1 VSARRSGLPLAAAL
15 ALGCAQAGGVL
26 TQHNDN
32 ARTGA
37 MLAETIL
44 GNGNVDVGHFGRVAR
59 LPVRGSIF
67 VQPLAVP
74 EVAVAGGR
82 RDLVVVA
89 TMHNAVYAF
98 AGDGT
103 PTLVWGPVSL
113 GPAIP
118 LPDPEIGPEGYKD
131 IYGEVG
137 VMSTPVISLT
147 RNSLYVQA
155 ATKEGG
161 RFVHR
166 LHRLDLGTGQPQR
179 PAVEIAAPG
188 FDSRRQSQR
197 SALLL
202 SHDTVYVSFASY
214 GDRCPYRGW
223 MFAYDADTLAPRAVF
238 SSSDG
243 EGVGLWMGGQGPA
256 ADEAGD
262 VYALTSNRIEDRA
275 LCPVRHPVNLSNSIL
290 RLRGDTLTV
299 ASSFTPANNARLNDE
314 DGDLGGAGALLIPG
328 SNLLLGA
335 GKEARVFLVDRT
347 SMGGFDPARDD
358 RQPGVVQRF
367 FANRERCPKGKL
379 GGPDCHHIHSAPV
392 FWKGPMG
399 SWIYVW
405 PENDFLEAFRYDPA
419 AGRIDCRG
427 AADPD
432 CDPISRS
439 TTMDPENIPG
449 GAHGMPGGFLSISAN
464 GSQAGTGLVWAF
476 HPYTGNANQK
486 LVDGVLRVYDAS
498 DLTRERWNSRQ
509 NVDRDDLGPYPKFTW
524 PTVAHGRV
532 YAPTFSALTGRVLLD
547 ALSEAGPA
555 LAAGLGGRMFVA
567 WTGMDTRLNLAS
579 SRNGRTMTEKIVL
592 DDRSPRGPAL
602 AADDGL
608 LYLGWVGVDGRLNVG
623 RTAALAAGFT
633 RMGEVVGGNPAWG
646 LAATTEA
653 APALAVGGGRVVLA
667 FRGADQRIGLMWA
680 ATGATA
686 FAERDRVTLAEQTLG
701 APALAFVEG
710 RLLLSWTGTDR
721 RLNVAEVA
729 SDGALGARRTL
740 QESSA
745 AGPALVGRRSSG
757 GAAADL
763 HLFWAGTDDRTRL
776 NVVTADDGVAFAS
789 RLTLD
794 DQTSERPAATLYDG
808 RLFVAF
814 RGNDAAHHLTLARYN
829 PGELSVYGLLG
840 LLGAPAP

>member
-1 VSARRSGLPLAAAL
+1 VSAARPTLPLVL
-15 ALGCAQAGGVL
+15 MMLGCAQSGAVL
-26 TQHNDN
+26 TQHNDS

-44 GNGNVDVGHFGRVAR
+44 DNANVNVSQFGRVAR

-74 EVAVAGGR
+74 GVAVAGGR
-82 RDLVVVA
+82 RDLVIVA

-103 PTLVWGPVSL
+103 PALIWGPVSL
-113 GPAIP
+113 GPSIS

-137 VMSTPVISLT
+137 VMSTPVISLE
-147 RNSLYVQA
+147 RNALYVQA
-155 ATKEGG
+155 ATREGG

-179 PAVEIAAPG
+179 PPVEIAAPG
-188 FDSRRQSQR
+188 FESRRQGQR

-202 SHDTVYVSFASY
+202 SHDTVYISFASY

-223 MFAYDADTLAPRAVF
+223 MFAYDADTLATRAVF
-238 SSSDG
+238 SSSSG

-262 VYALTSNRIEDRA
+262 VYALTSNRIEDRDG
-275 LCPVRHPVNLSNSIL
+275 CPVRHPVDLSNSIL
-290 RLRGDTLTV
+290 RLRGDNLAV

-347 SMGGFDPARDD
+347 AMGGFDPARDD

-392 FWKGPMG
+392 LWRGPMG
-399 SWIYVW
+399 TWIYVW
-405 PENDFLEAFRYDPA
+405 PENDFLKAFRYDPA

-432 CDPISRS
+432 CDPISQS

-449 GAHGMPGGFLSISAN
+449 GSHGMPGGFLSISADGGKA
-464 GSQAGTGLVWAF
+464 GSGLVWGF

-486 LVDGVLRVYDAS
+486 LVDGILRVYDAS

-524 PTVAHGRV
+524 PTVARGRV

-555 LAAGLGGRMFVA
+555 LAAGLGGRLFVA
-567 WTGMDTRLNLAS
+567 WTGMDTRLNLATTS
-579 SRNGRTMTEKIVL
+579 NGRTVTEKLVL
-592 DDRSPRGPAL
+592 EDRSARGPAL
-602 AADDGL
+602 AADDGV
-608 LYLGWVGVDGRLNVG
+608 LYLAWVGLDGRLNVG
-623 RTAALAAGFT
+623 RTTALAAGFT
-633 RMGEVVGGNPAWG
+633 RLSETGKPGWG
-646 LAATTEA
+646 LTATTEV
-653 APALAVGGGRVVLA
+653 APALAVGGGRVVVA
-667 FRGADQRIGLMWA
+667 FRDADQRIGVMWA
-680 ATGATA
+680 ATSATT
-686 FAERDRVTLAEQTLG
+686 FAERDRVTLPEQTPFG
-701 APALAFVEG
+701 PALAFVEG
-710 RLLLSWTGTDR
+710 RLLLSWTGNDG
-721 RLNVAEVA
+721 RLNLAEVA
-729 SDGALGARRTL
+729 PDGALAGKRTL
-740 QESSA
+740 DERSA

-757 GAAADL
+757 AAAPDL
-763 HLFWAGTDDRTRL
+763 HLFWSGTDDRTRL
-776 NVVTADDGVAFAS
+776 NVITADDGAAFAAK
-789 RLTLD
+789 LTFD
-794 DQTSERPAATLYDG
+794 DQTSQRPAVALHDG
-808 RLFVAF
+808 KLFVAY
-814 RGNDAAHHLTLARYN
+814 RGGDAAHHVTLARYN

-840 LLGAPAP
+840 SSAP